1 MNDVQMGMSV
11 RITREAL
18 DFQAGMAAAVI
29 NGSLDKSA
37 EMQQNLARSQG
48 LAAEGIGVRL
58 NTSV

>member
-1 MNDVQMGMSV
+1 MGMSV